1 MAAPQV
7 DPYQAQSRKS
17 NTLIFVGLVLLA
29 LMGGFA
35 LGKGGLFSRSGEIA
49 GQGQR
54 IDLNAPGKSG
64 GGQLQVPE
72 QPLDLPIQLGF
83 DPSAPDLRQGYQ
95 PGAGPQVADKMP
107 QDVRDWLLHLERTES
122 ERNRMTKAQMG
133 QALAVLFGST
143 RSTYEDLLKDI
154 DGEDPDAQAL
164 QNPELN
170 NQFAKAAPKMRAG
183 WRDLTT
189 YFNSKQPPAE
199 CIPIKN
205 AYEQCLAET
214 GSMMVDLIGAIEAS
228 READADFSALL
239 EKVSGMQ
246 GTSESKIDQFGV
258 QTDEMVGQICHKYDT
273 WKWFSI
279 SGDIGSGLGGLGIG
293 GGLSGLGGMLGGG

>member
-17 NTLIFVGLVLLA
+17 STLIFVGLVLLA
-29 LMGGFA
+29 LMAGFA
-35 LGKGGLFSRSGEIA
+35 LGKGGFFSRSGEIA
-49 GQGQR
+49 GHGQR
-54 IDLNAPGKSG
+54 IDLEAAGKSG
-64 GGQLQVPE
+64 QDGLQVPDK
-72 QPLDLPIQLGF
+72 PLNVPIQLGF
-83 DPSAPDLRQGYQ
+83 DPSAPDLRQGFQ

-154 DGEDPDAQAL
+154 DGEDAGGQDL

-170 NQFAKAAPKMRAG
+170 NQFAKAAPQMRAG

-214 GSMMVDLIGAIEAS
+214 GSMMVDLIGAIESS
-228 READADFSALL
+228 RDPDADFDALL
-239 EKVSGMQ
+239 KKVSGMQ
-246 GTSESKIDQFGV
+246 GTSETKIDQYGL

-279 SGDIGSGLGGLGIG
+279 SGDIGGGLAGLGLGGGLG
-293 GGLSGLGGMLGGG
+293 GLGGMLGGG